1 MQNVE
6 ARDDPDRRGQPRL
19 ALLLLCHESP
29 TVVARRLSAPFFRH
43 PDVTTYVHYDG
54 ARSAAHHAELQRLLP
69 AEGRFRFVD
78 DRITCRWGDHTLV
91 EATRRLMVAAISDKE
106 FAAEH
111 LVLISGSCVPYRPVA
126 SLQAY
131 LRQHPGVEFI
141 QAQDP
146 RHRRWIQDGL
156 ESERFE
162 YYFPFNYRTHRRW
175 FEWLTDR
182 QREFRIRRRVPD
194 GLTVHFG
201 SQWFCLTRGTAA
213 SVAAELQR
221 PDIRRW
227 LRWSWIPDEFA
238 IQTLVAKICP
248 RGRIAGFNLTYYEFG
263 LRGQPLVL
271 ENGHLDHLMA
281 QPFFFARK
289 LAPEAQALAAALD
302 ARTAQIEPD
311 LSYFDRV
318 GTPTS
323 HHARRLAEVSAGV
336 SLRAHVG
343 TVNDLVRGPMGTSKR
358 RYYVLR
364 ASSRAWLKAVLRQAR
379 ADGRLPIFDAPF
391 DPGAAC
397 IAGDGAHRGFGPHDR
412 YRRDHDPAAYLL
424 ELVQVDPTQ
433 PAAFGL
439 DLRRPGWARDAVRA
453 DSRATV
459 IDMDPPLSREQRAA
473 TMLAELDQASDA
485 DVIVSVLEAMRDGG
499 KLPDERFLSSVE
511 SPPACQTVA
520 LRDLGPELG
529 DATLLALRTAYH
541 SLDPAPYHVATGAAW
556 RQFWK

>member
-1 MQNVE
+1 MVSLSTSVDV
-6 ARDDPDRRGQPRL
+6 AGGPLL
-19 ALLLLCHESP
+19 ALLVLCHESP

-43 PDVTTYVHYDG
+43 PDVVTYIHYDG
-54 ARSAAHHAELQRLLP
+54 ARSAAQRAELQRLLP

-78 DRITCRWGDHTLV
+78 DRIVCRWGDHTLV
-91 EATRRLMVAAISDKE
+91 EATRRLMVAALSDGE

-111 LVLISGSCVPYRPVA
+111 LVLLSASCVPYRPVA

-131 LRQHPGVEFI
+131 LRQRPGIEFI

-146 RHRRWIQDGL
+146 RQRRWVQGGL

-194 GLTVHFG
+194 GLRVHFG
-201 SQWFCLTRGTAA
+201 SQWFCLTRDTATV
-213 SVAAELQR
+213 VAEGLQR
-221 PDIRRW
+221 VDIQRW

-238 IQTLVAKICP
+238 IQTLVAKACP
-248 RGRIAGFNLTYYEFG
+248 RARIAGFNLTYCEFG
-263 LRGQPLVL
+263 SRGQPLVL
-271 ENGHLDHLMA
+271 ENGHLEHLLA

-289 LAPEAQALAAALD
+289 LAPEAQALATALD

-311 LSYFDRV
+311 LNYFDRV

-323 HHARRLAEVSAGV
+323 HHARRLAEVRAGMA
-336 SLRAHVG
+336 LCAHVG
-343 TVNDLVRGPMGTSKR
+343 TIDDLVRGPMGTNKR

-364 ASSRAWLKAVLRQAR
+364 ASSRAWLLALLRRAR
-379 ADGRLPIFDAPF
+379 GDGRLPIFDAPF
-391 DPGAAC
+391 EREAAR
-397 IAGDGAHRGFGPHDR
+397 IAGDGEHRGFGPRDR

-424 ELVQVDPTQ
+424 ELVQADTLQ

-459 IDMDPPLSREQRAA
+459 VDVDPPLSREQRAA
-473 TMLAELDQASDA
+473 TVLAGLDQAGDA
-485 DVIVSVLEAMRDGG
+485 DVILPMLEAMRDGS
-499 KLPDERFLSSVE
+499 KLPDERFLSDAE
-511 SPPACQTVA
+511 SLPACQTVA

-541 SLDPAPYHVATGAAW
+541 ALDPAPYHVATGAAW